1 MIFSATFGTEA
12 DAAIDS
18 HVMKQ
23 IYWSVVGLVAMIGL
37 MSVDYRIFSNL
48 AKPLYFFAVTIL
60 LLVVFVGQYIF
71 GAQRWVGIQGLAS
84 FQPSE
89 VAKILVIVALARFF
103 SVHREQIHEFQTVLK
118 SLGIVGLPL
127 ILVLVQP
134 DLGTAMV
141 FGAIWV
147 GVAFAAGVLWRHF
160 MFLFAVAVPLIGIAW
175 RFAPPYMI
183 ARLAIFMNPENDA
196 LGEGYNI
203 IQATISVGS
212 GGFSGRGF
220 LSGTQSQL
228 HFLRVQYADFIFS
241 VLAEELGFIGA
252 IGLIALF
259 AVLTWRGIRSAFV
272 ASEPF
277 GRLVS
282 VGIVSMLMFQVFVNI
297 GMNISLLPVTGIPL
311 PFISYG
317 GSSLITFMASVGLL
331 ESITMRHRKFEF

>member
-1 MIFSATFGTEA
+1 MIFSATYGTEI
-12 DAAIDS
+12 DVAIDS
-18 HVMKQ
+18 HVIKQ
-23 IYWSVVGLVAMIGL
+23 VAWSAVGLLFMIGM
-37 MSVDYRIFSNL
+37 MSIDYRILSNL
-48 AKPLYFFAVTIL
+48 AKPLYLLAVSFL
-60 LLVVFVGQYIF
+60 LLVVFIGQYIF
-71 GAQRWVGIQGLAS
+71 GAQRWVGVQGLIS

-89 VAKILVIVALARFF
+89 VAKILVLIALARFF

-118 SLGIVGLPL
+118 SLAIVGVPL
-127 ILVLVQP
+127 VLVLVQP

-141 FGAIWV
+141 FGAIWI
-147 GVAFAAGVLWRHF
+147 GIAFAAGVRWRHF
-160 MFLFAVAVPLIGIAW
+160 LFLAAVAVPFIGMAW
-175 RFAPPYMI
+175 KYAPPYML

-241 VLAEELGFIGA
+241 VLAEELGFVGA
-252 IGLIALF
+252 IGLLALF
-259 AVLTWRGIRSAFV
+259 TVLIWRGIRSSFI

-277 GRLVS
+277 GRLVA
-282 VGIVSMLMFQVFVNI
+282 VGIVSMFMFQIFVNI